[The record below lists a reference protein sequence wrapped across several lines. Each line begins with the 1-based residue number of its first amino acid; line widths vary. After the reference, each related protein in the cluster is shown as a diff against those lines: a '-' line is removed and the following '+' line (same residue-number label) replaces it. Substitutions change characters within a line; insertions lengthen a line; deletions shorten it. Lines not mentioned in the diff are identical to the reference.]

1 MSSVS
6 KSSIKVNNEISDRF
20 LLKIGVKQGD
30 NLNPNLFKNVIND
43 LPKYLQ
49 SSGDA
54 LILNDRP
61 VNCLMYA
68 DDIVIVIDISSR
80 TN

>member
-1 MSSVS
+1 VS

-30 NLNPNLFKNVIND
+30 NLSPNLFKKFIND
-43 LPKYLQ
+43 LPKYSQ

-54 LILNDRP
+54 VLLNDRL

-68 DDIVIVIDISSR
+68 DDSNTVMTGV
-80 TN
+80 

>member
-1 MSSVS
+1 MYSVS

-30 NLNPNLFKNVIND
+30 NLSPNLFKKCIND
-43 LPKYLQ
+43 LPKYSQ

-54 LILNDRP
+54 VLLNDRL

-68 DDIVIVIDISSR
+68 DDSNTVMTGV
-80 TN
+80 